1 MALKRIDFKETFQFT
16 LKTHLKKFLYKPPF
30 LMIDYKFLE
39 SKHIN
44 VNHQAIFYL
53 STVTSSLQF

>member
-1 MALKRIDFKETFQFT
+1 MALLRIDFKETFQFT
-16 LKTHLKKFLYKPPF
+16 LKTYLEKNLYKPPY
-30 LMIDYKFLE
+30 LMIDYLFLE

-53 STVTSSLQF
+53 STVTSSLRF